1 MQSQHER
8 ESHEP
13 GASHHDDAQRTDR
26 SPMEQGEERT
36 ETVQTQHGPT
46 GNGAKEDVV
55 TDPALDDRLGSDWS
69 DEGGATTTGPAT
81 DTPGRQGAAHGDDPK
96 RPASSHHEGR
106 QSEADAAAD
115 DAPANLE

>member
-1 MQSQHER
+1 MHAQDER
-8 ESHEP
+8 DPSGDREHF
-13 GASHHDDAQRTDR
+13 DR
-26 SPMEQGEERT
+26 SGIEEHEERT
-36 ETVQTQHGPT
+36 ETVPTQHGPT
-46 GNGAKEDVV
+46 ENAAKQDVV

-81 DTPGRQGAAHGDDPK
+81 DTPGGRGAARGDDPK